1 MWATVG
7 SECSVV
13 LLDHGTTEVVS
24 LDCIR
29 ELCTK
34 LQQIP
39 KQAVLCK
46 WNGFGCHIEGAYE
59 TLKKTLNPFVEQ
71 NIELLFVSYSE
82 ASQIWVVEITI
93 NGVFLQQPKK
103 TYCLKC
109 SGKDRMYSACT
120 HSIIMDKLPVDES
133 IFAQRL
139 SLAPV
144 ELDLGHT
151 GFAAAVT
158 APCDFHIVLEDM
170 LLFMSMVATIL
181 ETLPEDLDSMPEA
194 VLVPGTGC
202 LVKCETKNKWCRA
215 EIVHVDSISVVM
227 NLVDYGHCTRLPC
240 TRHDQLKR
248 LPEELAKLP
257 KVTYPCVLRG
267 VTPAGGDVWTDEAVV
282 FFQERICEKSLLI
295 YFRQDVSETQ
305 CEVDIVSGG
314 VNVAVELVAAGHA
327 TYIDSILGLGLQQGQ
342 SPIRAPLKFVPRIV
356 RNTIKFEPEPQP
368 AEAKD
373 ALVLA
378 ELELDRNAHR
388 PEYADQGNRQTTDD
402 FKSQMSDEAKARQ
415 RGEEA
420 SADEQFST
428 ERTTRLTEQIPAKGK
443 CIQM

>member
-1 MWATVG
+1 MLSRLASENQRTREDSEHSAPCALWPVDLKLTHVDCSPQDTLVHFQGQYFTICELDYNILQVEIQNAHKMKASVEIG
-7 SECSVV
+7 SEIKGYIQGLLPHKV
-13 LLDHGTTEVVS
+13 L
-24 LDCIR
+24 
-29 ELCTK
+29 
-34 LQQIP
+34 
-39 KQAVLCK
+39 
-46 WNGFGCHIEGAYE
+46 
-59 TLKKTLNPFVEQ
+59 
-71 NIELLFVSYSE
+71 
-82 ASQIWVVEITI
+82 
-93 NGVFLQQPKK
+93 
-103 TYCLKC
+103 
-109 SGKDRMYSACT
+109 
-120 HSIIMDKLPVDES
+120 
-133 IFAQRL
+133 
-139 SLAPV
+139 
-144 ELDLGHT
+144 
-151 GFAAAVT
+151 
-158 APCDFHIVLEDM
+158 
-170 LLFMSMVATIL
+170 IL
-181 ETLPEDLDSMPEA
+181 EAPAVNKDL
-194 VLVPGTGC
+194 LKLGWG
-202 LVKCETKNKWCRA
+202 K
-215 EIVHVDSISVVM
+215 HVDRDSFLL
-227 NLVDYGHCTRLPC
+227 LVEMLT
-240 TRHDQLKR
+240 
-248 LPEELAKLP
+248 E
-257 KVTYPCVLRG
+257 
-267 VTPAGGDVWTDEAVV
+267 
-282 FFQERICEKSLLI
+282 ERICEKSLLI